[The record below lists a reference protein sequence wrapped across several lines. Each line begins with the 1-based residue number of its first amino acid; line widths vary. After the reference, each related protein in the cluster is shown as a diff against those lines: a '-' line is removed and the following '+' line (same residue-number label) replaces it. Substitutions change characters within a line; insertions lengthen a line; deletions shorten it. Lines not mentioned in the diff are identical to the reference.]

1 MPNYEYKCKECNT
14 SADHPREVSERDNLP
29 TCGYCGRLT
38 YRVINATPSHFK
50 GSGFYSTGG

>member
-14 SADHPREVSERDNLP
+14 SAEHSREIDRRDDLP
-29 TCGYCGRLT
+29 TCGYCARLT

-50 GSGFYSTGG
+50 GTGFYSTGG